1 MIDIIL
7 KDIETP
13 GNLGAVARVMKNFG
27 FENLV
32 LLNPKCRKDNGE
44 AMQRAVHARDVLKK
58 AKAVKK
64 IPEYDYLIATTAIIG
79 TDYNI
84 NRSPLTPDQLKKI
97 LSQVPTKTKVGILFG
112 PEGPGLSNEE
122 IKRCNFTVAIPT
134 SKEYPTLNLSH
145 SVGIICYV
153 LSSLLKKKNITE
165 HINFPTNKDKEIL
178 LEKIYQKLD
187 NMKFSTDEK
196 RETQK
201 LVWKKLIG
209 KSFLT
214 KREAMA
220 LHGFFNKLR

>member
-1 MIDIIL
+1 
-7 KDIETP
+7 
-13 GNLGAVARVMKNFG
+13 
-27 FENLV
+27 
-32 LLNPKCRKDNGE
+32 
-44 AMQRAVHARDVLKK
+44 
-58 AKAVKK
+58 
-64 IPEYDYLIATTAIIG
+64 
-79 TDYNI
+79 
-84 NRSPLTPDQLKKI
+84 
-97 LSQVPTKTKVGILFG
+97 
-112 PEGPGLSNEE
+112 
-122 IKRCNFTVAIPT
+122 
-134 SKEYPTLNLSH
+134 
-145 SVGIICYV
+145 